1 MMESE
6 WIAIPCRNCTDRVDC
21 LMNKICKQKIRDEV
35 NEKLKSPQTEDE
47 AYKELGQRFDK
58 VEFPDGKGYTRHGSP
73 TFYALLTE
81 MADIHSAK
89 SHDYASQDNPYGN
102 YLFAGQLSK
111 LFNSP
116 EDSGFIGRVG
126 EKLYRLANLENGG
139 KIPSNESVEDTE
151 RDIATIIALWIA
163 MRRDRRNK

>member
-1 MMESE
+1 MTNFHVDKCQNPDGC
-6 WIAIPCRNCTDRVDC
+6 INRVDC
-21 LMNKICKQKIRDEV
+21 MMIRKCKWYLLIAVPGADIPYGGIISSKEEPLIPPRNIEYSEQKI
-35 NEKLKSPQTEDE
+35 
-47 AYKELGQRFDK
+47 
-58 VEFPDGKGYTRHGSP
+58 RHGSP

-81 MADIHSAK
+81 MADIHSSK

-116 EDSGFIGRVG
+116 EDSGFIGRAG